1 MRNLLQLSAVA
12 IVMSALVS
20 CGSESKETTS
30 ETADSVKIAPHGPL
44 MGMKGFNEVNFFTDE
59 FGLYVSDLE
68 AAGGLLMANKKE
80 EGGDC
85 VHTYKRL
92 QDTVSKRSLYISIAD
107 CYDMGGRQDQ
117 ILLENGEPV
126 QARAMFKE
134 MDGKNTGYMLRE
146 YVVMNK
152 EGKTVTMSREKHI
165 TGTDKIDLSEI
176 PLKPTTDTVITF
188 SDSRRMAREMDNY
201 VEGKVTGQ

>member
-1 MRNLLQLSAVA
+1 MKNLLCLSVVAILLSA
-12 IVMSALVS
+12 MVS
-20 CGSESKETTS
+20 CGSESNES
-30 ETADSVKIAPHGPL
+30 ASAPADTVKIAPSGPL
-44 MGMKGFNEVNFFTDE
+44 MDIRGFNEVNFYSDE

-68 AAGGLLMANKKE
+68 AGGGLLVANKKE

-85 VHTYKRL
+85 MHTYKRL

-107 CYDMGGRQDQ
+107 CYDMGGRQDE

-126 QARAMFKE
+126 QARVMFKE

-165 TGTDKIDLSEI
+165 TAADKVDLSEI
-176 PLKPTTDTVITF
+176 PLKTTTDTSVITF
-188 SDSRRMAREMDNY
+188 ADSRRMTTEIDGY
-201 VEGKVTGQ
+201 LGGK

>member
-1 MRNLLQLSAVA
+1 MKNLLSLSVVAILLSA
-12 IVMSALVS
+12 MVS
-20 CGSESKETTS
+20 CGSDGNKQAAAP
-30 ETADSVKIAPHGPL
+30 ADTVKIAPSGPL

-68 AAGGLLMANKKE
+68 AGGGLLVANKKE

-107 CYDMGGRQDQ
+107 CYDMGGRQDE

-126 QARAMFKE
+126 QARVMFKE

-165 TGTDKIDLSEI
+165 TGADKVDLSDI
-176 PLKPTTDTVITF
+176 PLKTTTDASVITF
-188 SDSRRMAREMDNY
+188 ADSRRMATEIDGYLVGNR
-201 VEGKVTGQ
+201 